1 MSRFV
6 CKNLINKSRYN
17 INLLIKNNKT
27 EQTIYNIQSYL
38 NNYDK
43 ITYSEL
49 YYVNK
54 NIDKIYLSYSIKEGL
69 HLLNKKNI
77 NTKKYE
83 DKFANNF
90 NSNNELYNLFQEI
103 EKEIKI
109 EYKERNTY
117 NILPFY
123 YNIYLNKMK

>member
-1 MSRFV
+1 MIRYASQ
-6 CKNLINKSRYN
+6 NLIKKSLYN

-27 EQTIYNIQSYL
+27 EQTIYNIHAYL
-38 NNYDK
+38 QKYDK

-54 NIDKIYLSYSIKEGL
+54 NIDKIFLSYSIKEGL
-69 HLLNKKNI
+69 YLLNKKNI

-83 DKFANNF
+83 DKFAHHF
-90 NSNNELYNLFQEI
+90 NSNHDLYILFQEI
-103 EKEIKI
+103 ENEIKI
-109 EYKERNTY
+109 KYKERNTY

-123 YNIYLNKMK
+123 YNVYLNKMK

>member
-1 MSRFV
+1 MNKIA
-6 CKNLINKSRYN
+6 CQYLIKKSLYN

-27 EQTIYNIQSYL
+27 EQTVYNIYSYL
-38 NNYDK
+38 QKYDN

-54 NIDKIYLSYSIKEGL
+54 NIDKIYLSYSIKECL
-69 HLLNKKNI
+69 DLLNKKNI

-83 DKFANNF
+83 EKFADKFNN
-90 NSNNELYNLFQEI
+90 NTELYYLFKEI
-103 EKEIKI
+103 ENDVKI
-109 EYKERNTY
+109 EYKERSIY

>member
-1 MSRFV
+1 MCRFV
-6 CKNLINKSRYN
+6 CKKLIKKSIYN
-17 INLLIKNNKT
+17 INLLIKNNKS

-69 HLLNKKNI
+69 ELLNKKNI

-83 DKFANNF
+83 NKFAHHF
-90 NSNNELYNLFQEI
+90 NSNHDLYILFQEI
-103 EKEIKI
+103 ENEIKI
-109 EYKERNTY
+109 KYKERNTY

-123 YNIYLNKMK
+123 YNVYLNKMK

>member
-1 MSRFV
+1 MVRYV
-6 CKNLINKSRYN
+6 CKNLIKKSQYN
-17 INLLIKNNKT
+17 INLLIRNNKT
-27 EQTIYNIQSYL
+27 EQTVYNIQSYL

-69 HLLNKKNI
+69 DLLNKKNI

-83 DKFANNF
+83 NKFAHNF
-90 NSNNELYNLFQEI
+90 NNNIELYYLFKEI
-103 EKEIKI
+103 ENNIKL
-109 EYKERNTY
+109 EYKERKIY